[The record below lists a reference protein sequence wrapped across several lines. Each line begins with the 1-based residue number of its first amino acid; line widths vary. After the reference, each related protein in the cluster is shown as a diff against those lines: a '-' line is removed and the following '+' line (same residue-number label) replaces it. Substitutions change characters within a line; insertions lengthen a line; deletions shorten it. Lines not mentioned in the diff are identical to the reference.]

1 MDSGPPL
8 PTVSVSLKDR
18 TATHSNVGNKNPD
31 FKKERDDYLGDFN
44 LDEVVAE
51 SKQDQLP
58 TTKRINLVATPTGEP
73 NRAQSHLHLLKPLPP
88 QCVTQLA

>member
-8 PTVSVSLKDR
+8 PTVSISLKDR
-18 TATHSNVGNKNPD
+18 TATHSNVGKNPD

-44 LDEVVAE
+44 LDEVVE

-58 TTKRINLVATPTGEP
+58 ATKRINLAATPTGEP
-73 NRAQSHLHLLKPLPP
+73 NRAQSHLHLL
-88 QCVTQLA
+88 